1 MRSTAK
7 FKSGLDRLRVK
18 KTALIDH
25 GTYAGV
31 IIAFLIVNSLLG
43 RDMLSRSFS
52 GQLVPICCYVVM
64 AVSLN
69 LTVGILGELS
79 LGHAG
84 FMSVGAFSGIVAA
97 MSLQSAIPSDAL
109 RLAIALVV
117 GAAFAA
123 VAGFIV
129 GLPVLRLR
137 GDYLAIV
144 TLAFGEIIKELINC
158 LIVGYDENGLH
169 IVFNAA
175 GTRSVSDLGLTEN
188 GVAIIKGAQGAT
200 GTDTIATFTAG
211 FILIMVTLVVVLNLI
226 RSRSGRAIMAL
237 RDNRIAAESV
247 GINVTKYKLMAF
259 VTSAALAGAAGALYG
274 LNLSNVAAA
283 KFNFNTSILVL
294 VFVVLGGL
302 GNIWGSIIAATVLT
316 ILPEA
321 LRGFDD
327 YRMLIYA
334 IVLILVMLATNNSR
348 LKALLARPFAS
359 LRARAAAR
367 PGKEAP

>member
-1 MRSTAK
+1 MSRVQTRLG
-7 FKSGLDRLRVK
+7 GLK
-18 KTALIDH
+18 KTTKIDFA
-25 GTYAGV
+25 TYIGV
-31 IIAFLIVNSLLG
+31 IIAFVAVTLLG
-43 RDMLSRSFS
+43 NAGVLTRSFQ
-52 GQLVPICCYVVM
+52 GQLVPICCYIVM

-69 LTVGILGELS
+69 LTVGVLGDLS

-84 FMSVGAFSGIVAA
+84 FMSVGAFSGVVAA
-97 MSLQSAIPSDAL
+97 MSLQSAIPSDAV
-109 RLAIALVV
+109 RLAIAIVV

-123 VAGFIV
+123 VAGVIV
-129 GLPVLRLR
+129 GVPVLRLH

-158 LIVGYDENGLH
+158 LLVGHDENGLH
-169 IVFNAA
+169 IIFNFD
-175 GTRSVSDLGLTEN
+175 GSKSVTDLGLTTD
-188 GVAIIKGAQGAT
+188 GIVIIKGAQGAT
-200 GTDTIATFTAG
+200 GTDAIASFTAG
-211 FILIMVTLVVVLNLI
+211 FILIMITLIIVLNLV

-274 LNLSNVAAA
+274 LNFSNLSAT

-321 LRGFDD
+321 LRGFED
-327 YRMLIYA
+327 YRMLAYA
-334 IVLILVMLATNNSR
+334 IVLILVMLATNSAQF
-348 LKALLARPFAS
+348 KALLGRAFSPVKHAFA
-359 LRARAAAR
+359 
-367 PGKEAP
+367 GKKGGAVSGQD